1 MYWKFQSFQLFV
13 TRNQFDGSLRPII
26 NLELNLKH
34 IESCPYIR
42 TCVWSQILVYKKK
55 FLSTVKKFHSTMKKF
70 QSAVK
75 KFQSTM
81 NEFSISLSW
90 NFIVDNEDTL

>member
-13 TRNQFDGSLRPII
+13 TCNQFEGRLRPKIA
-26 NLELNLKH
+26 LVLNLKH
-34 IESCPYIR
+34 KEGCPYIR
-42 TCVWSQILVYKKK
+42 TCVWSKILVNMKK
-55 FLSTVKKFHSTMKKF
+55 FLPTMKKFHFTMKKF

-81 NEFSISLSW
+81 NEF
-90 NFIVDNEDTL
+90 